1 MIAFVK
7 FFDGTVEIYKDIS
20 RGCELRIRGLKKN
33 RFIAINNDILN
44 TNTIAKIEL
53 IGQNNEKVHD

>member
-1 MIAFVK
+1 MIAFVR
-7 FFDGTVEIYKDIS
+7 FFDDTSEIYKDIS

-33 RFIAINNDILN
+33 RFITINDDVLN

-53 IGQNNEKVHD
+53 IGTNK